1 MIDVEQEADR
11 LLALD
16 EKGRER
22 ELLVIALRLGQ
33 QAEAVWQELRRID
46 AEFLDAITNHQRGD
60 AVTPPG
66 S

>member
-46 AEFLDAITNHQRGD
+46 AEFLDAITNPQRGD